1 MWWIYL
7 NKNMDDKDE
16 NISNKSIE
24 IVSKND
30 KNLSNENELIDNET
44 MMNSS
49 LPYVSYK
56 LMFELM

>member
-1 MWWIYL
+1 
-7 NKNMDDKDE
+7 MDDKDE